1 MVINLHFFWIFILAI
16 PISIFI
22 GIAVINQINRF
33 YLAKDAGEGVSQNRN
48 GKHSEKK

>member
-16 PISIFI
+16 PISFFI

-33 YLAKDAGEGVSQNRN
+33 YLAKGAGESLSLNRN
-48 GKHSEKK
+48 SKQSGKK